1 MSHAFRVEINAGR
14 MVIQAAIKKDL
25 IPKLLRCSTVS
36 LRKSYPVET
45 YWELGFLTESEVV
58 KLFGVSSKSL
68 KLGKPST
75 ISAADGTGIVHGWYV
90 SLLGL
95 DPSMCNGI
103 RRIRMSIQL
112 TVSQDDKLLDPAW
125 QIRAQQGQDILS
137 YALTRQVEQRAGAEK
152 CAGRLSQ
159 QALANLIARLP

>member
-1 MSHAFRVEINAGR
+1 MSHTFRVEINAGR
-14 MVIQAAIKKDL
+14 MVIQAAIKNDL

-36 LRKSYPVET
+36 LGKSYQVET

-58 KLFGVSSKSL
+58 KLCGVSSKSL

-75 ISAADGTGIVHGWYV
+75 ISAADGTGIVPGRYV

-95 DPSMCNGI
+95 DPSMCNGTP
-103 RRIRMSIQL
+103 RIRMSSQL

-159 QALANLIARLP
+159 QAPANLIARLP